1 MATTKD
7 VTKEK
12 QAKTVQD
19 VNEQDSRT
27 RLWQSLNTTYGHQMD
42 ESDKAYDT
50 AISKQDNAQLARGMG
65 RSSYAGQ
72 IRANMLNDKVTA
84 RNKLGEDLIADYQNR
99 IGDIEKQENEE
110 AWRQK
115 EFEEGQRQFNEG
127 QAFQREQNE
136 LNRLFQTSER
146 EAQQKWQAG
155 ENALGRAFTTAERE
169 AQQRYQSGE
178 NALNRAFTTSEREAQ
193 QRYNTSEREAQQKY
207 STSERLA
214 QQGWQSNENAL
225 NRAFT
230 TSEREAQQRYNT
242 SERLSQQEYQS
253 GENALNRAFTTS
265 ERIAQQNWQAQQAQ
279 LNRDAEV
286 ALQKL
291 NQEFQSKENALS
303 RQTQKDLQTLEQAWQ
318 SGENQKN
325 REAQEALT
333 RLEQEFQSGENA
345 KNRELQEYL
354 QTLSQAFTAEQNAL
368 NRQMEMDQFDANL
381 AFQQSEAARNQ
392 SNWEISQAFA
402 EKQWEAQQEQWKEE
416 FEYNKMSTDQK
427 LYYNYI
433 MKALEVRGSVSD
445 EMLAKAG
452 ISRADFNAMM
462 HQMEQNMN
470 NGYTGSY
477 GSASVQKPG
486 GTTDKTKPTTN
497 GVLDQLNSYT
507 APSSGK
513 EVPTSSNDPSKKGTV
528 KTNPVVYIT
537 EKSKY
542 EKPEDKTGK
551 RSTVDKRQVTWK
563 STLSQ

>member
-1 MATTKD
+1 MATKKVMDED
-7 VTKEK
+7 VTKNP
-12 QAKTVQD
+12 QAKTVED
-19 VNEQDSRT
+19 VNNQDSRT
-27 RLWQSLNTTYGHQMD
+27 RLWQSLNTTYGHQME
-42 ESDKAYDT
+42 ESDKAYDK
-50 AISKQDNAQLARGMG
+50 AISQQDNAQLARGMG

-72 IRANMLNDKVTA
+72 IRANMYNDKVTA

-115 EFEEGQRQFNEG
+115 EFEEGQRQFNET
-127 QAFQREQNE
+127 QAFNREQNE

-146 EAQQKWQAG
+146 EAQQNWQAG
-155 ENALGRAFTTAERE
+155 ENALTRAFTTSERE
-169 AQQRYQSGE
+169 AQQKYNTSERLAQQGYNTSERLAQQAYQSGE
-178 NALNRAFTTSEREAQ
+178 NALNRAFTTSEREASQ
-193 QRYNTSEREAQQKY
+193 AY
-207 STSERLA
+207 STSERVA
-214 QQGWQSNENAL
+214 QQN
-225 NRAFT
+225 
-230 TSEREAQQRYNT
+230 YNT
-242 SERLSQQEYQS
+242 
-253 GENALNRAFTTS
+253 A

-303 RQTQKDLQTLEQAWQ
+303 RQAQKDLQTLEQAWQ

-368 NRQMEMDQFDANL
+368 NRQMEMEQFNANL

-433 MKALEVRGSVSD
+433 MKALEVRGNVSD

-452 ISRADFNAMM
+452 ISRADYNAML
-462 HQMEQNMN
+462 HQVEQNVN
-470 NGYTGSY
+470 NTYTGSY

-486 GTTDKTKPTTN
+486 TTGTSTTPTTS
-497 GVLDQLNSYT
+497 GVIAQLDSYKST
-507 APSSGK
+507 APSSGSK
-513 EVPTSSNDPSKKGTV
+513 VPTSSNNSSKTGTV
-528 KTNPVVYIT
+528 KTNPVIYIP
-537 EKSKY
+537 EQDKY
-542 EKPEDKTGK
+542 LTIEDKTGK
-551 RSTVDKRQVTWK
+551 RSTVDKKQVTWK
-563 STLSQ
+563 STSTK